1 MKQMYLFEIK
11 RMLKNPGFYIALLI
25 GMIVS
30 AVHWIVL
37 VVPCARG
44 MDKYMSMDFALTY
57 PPNLYNNWICEGN
70 NMYSYLYFLILPIM
84 VTLPYATTFFSDV
97 NNHLI
102 EFICTRAAKRQYL
115 YAKFTAV
122 FLSGGIVSCLPLVFN
137 ILLCMA
143 VVPVIKPEAAD
154 STSNMVPKG
163 SFSTLLFS
171 HPAVYIAISLIVIF
185 IFSGALA
192 VFALNV
198 AFYSNHIFTVLLAPL
213 VLNVFLSALF
223 QLLNLQ
229 SWEPSNFINPAYNS
243 PRMVPFIVETVVLL
257 IITGWEFI
265 YRGRQ
270 EDIC

>member
-1 MKQMYLFEIK
+1 
-11 RMLKNPGFYIALLI
+11 N
-25 GMIVS
+25 
-30 AVHWIVL
+30 
-37 VVPCARG
+37 
-44 MDKYMSMDFALTY
+44 D
-57 PPNLYNNWICEGN
+57 
-70 NMYSYLYFLILPIM
+70 
-84 VTLPYATTFFSDV
+84 
-97 NNHLI
+97 HLI
-102 EFICTRAAKRQYL
+102 EFICTRADKREYF

-122 FLSGGIVSCLPLVFN
+122 FLSGGIVSCVPLIFN
-137 ILLCMA
+137 ILLCIA
-143 VVPVIKPEAAD
+143 VVPVIKPQAAD

-163 SFSTLLFS
+163 SFSALLFT
-171 HPAVYIAISLIVIF
+171 HPAVYVAISLMVIF
-185 IFSGALA
+185 LFSGALA

-229 SWEPSNFINPAYNS
+229 SWEPSNFINPAYSS
-243 PRMVPFIVETVVLL
+243 PRMIPFVVETAVLL